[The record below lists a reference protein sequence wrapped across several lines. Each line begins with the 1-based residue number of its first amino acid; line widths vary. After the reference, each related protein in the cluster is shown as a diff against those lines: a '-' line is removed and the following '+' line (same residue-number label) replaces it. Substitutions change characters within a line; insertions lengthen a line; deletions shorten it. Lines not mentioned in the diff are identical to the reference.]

1 MISMHAKASSGF
13 QWRRTVPARSPCL
26 TANGSSSAA
35 PSAHRVNT
43 TNDGDSGAS
52 TATLIIR

>member
-1 MISMHAKASSGF
+1 MISMHAKARSGF
-13 QWRRTVPARSPCL
+13 QWARTVAGSPRA
-26 TANGSSSAA
+26 ANGSSSAA

>member
-1 MISMHAKASSGF
+1 MISMHANASSGF
-13 QWRRTVPARSPCL
+13 QWDLTVPTRPR